1 VRSVLRQDGKRC
13 LAVVIAEC
21 NVRRYKMQGISGLA
35 EEMLDCREELYCME
49 LVS

>member
-1 VRSVLRQDGKRC
+1 MRQDGKRW

-21 NVRRYKMQGISGLA
+21 NVRRCKMQGILGLA
-35 EEMLDCREELYCME
+35 EEMLVCREELYCLE

>member
-1 VRSVLRQDGKRC
+1 MRRDGKWW

-21 NVRRYKMQGISGLA
+21 NVRRYKMQGISGLD
-35 EEMLDCREELYCME
+35 EEMLDCREELYCVE